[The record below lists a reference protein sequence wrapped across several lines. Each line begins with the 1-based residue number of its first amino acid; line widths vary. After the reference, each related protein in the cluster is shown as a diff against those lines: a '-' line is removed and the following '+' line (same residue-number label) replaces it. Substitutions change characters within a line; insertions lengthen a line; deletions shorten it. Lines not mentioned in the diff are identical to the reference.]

1 MNRITQ
7 IDPTLVTGKT
17 SQLLEGVRSKLGMVP
32 NLFRVLANSPDAL
45 DGYLKLS
52 GALSAGILDNKVREQ
67 IALAVAE
74 INKCDY
80 CLSAHTALGGL
91 VGLSDDDILKARRSS
106 SSDLR
111 TDAILKLARAIV
123 IQRGEISNTDFE
135 SARAASLSD
144 AEIVEIVLNVTVNIL
159 TNYINH
165 VAQTVID
172 FPEVRAGVD
181 GSDFSTCDSET
192 CGCGGA

>member
-1 MNRITQ
+1 MNRISQ
-7 IDPTLVTGKT
+7 IDPTLVTGKA
-17 SQLLEGVRSKLGMVP
+17 SHLLEGVRSKLGMVP

-52 GALSAGILDNKVREQ
+52 GALSTGILDNKVREQ

-172 FPEVRAGVD
+172 FPEVSAGVD
-181 GSDFSTCDSET
+181 GNNSSPCDSVT

>member
-1 MNRITQ
+1 
-7 IDPTLVTGKT
+7 
-17 SQLLEGVRSKLGMVP
+17 MVP
-32 NLFRVLANSPDAL
+32 NLFRVVANSPDAL

-52 GALSAGILDNKVREQ
+52 GALSTGILDNKVREQ

-80 CLSAHTALGGL
+80 CLSAHTTLGGL

-144 AEIVEIVLNVTVNIL
+144 AEMVEIVLNVTVNIL

-181 GSDFSTCDSET
+181 GSDFSFCNSET